1 MSCIFLQLFQ
11 KFDMWR
17 SLDIYQ
23 RYKSLVWNQ
32 KRRMD
37 KEIIQETLSSL
48 CDIDCK
54 NHSKN

>member
-48 CDIDCK
+48 CDIDRK